1 MKIIYLVCF
10 YVIIYLMFV
19 KFKVI
24 YDFNYDTFR
33 IEFLLIFVVGL
44 VCLVNYE
51 FLVLEV
57 GVGICYLSL
66 NYFNYYLIIIMC

>member
-1 MKIIYLVCF
+1 MKIIYFVCSF
-10 YVIIYLMFV
+10 GIVYLMLV

-33 IEFLLIFVVGL
+33 IEFLFIFVVGL

-57 GVGICYLSL
+57 D
-66 NYFNYYLIIIMC
+66 